1 MTTRGARAMSYS
13 GASMLEQDD
22 VPIWDP
28 VSNVANNMNEDS
40 LDSAVQQTP
49 LMRALSSVLSFDK

>member
-1 MTTRGARAMSYS
+1 MSYS